1 MLIYLE
7 NYWFKIIFFEVLFF
21 IIVLL
26 FVFVILLKCIGE
38 KWYNLERI
46 GLRLVFFLIGY
57 K

>member
-7 NYWFKIIFFEVLFF
+7 NYWFKINFFEVLFF

-26 FVFVILLKCIGE
+26 FVYVILLKCMGE
-38 KWYNLERI
+38 KWYLERI